1 MLLAILEALPGFQ
14 VEIGGHL
21 RPGAGLPASWPV
33 CERRQRW

>member
-21 RPGAGLPASWPV
+21 RPGAGLPAS
-33 CERRQRW
+33 